1 MWKEKKTWLWRTS
14 VSHFSHECTLNEEQW
29 IHKAVM
35 ATLGTFPCQDGIASP
50 GVKLTQ
56 TCHLEVFVGFSHLTE
71 NKGDI
76 VVGD

>member
-1 MWKEKKTWLWRTS
+1 MWKEKKTWLWRIS
-14 VSHFSHECTLNEEQW
+14 VSQFSRECTLNEEQW

-35 ATLGTFPCQDGIASP
+35 AMLRTFPCQDGIESP
-50 GVKLTQ
+50 GVELTQ
-56 TCHLEVFVGFSHLTE
+56 TCHLEVFVVLSYITE